1 MVVFDVPLL
10 FEKDNVKKYDKII
23 LVTCSEKNSKAKSLK
38 KEKAG
43 IIIGYS

>member
-1 MVVFDVPLL
+1 MSHS

-23 LVTCSEKNSKAKSLK
+23 LVTCSEKFKKRVL

-43 IIIGYS
+43 MKID